1 MAAGILIVT
10 HGEIGTALIDTVR
23 TLLNDPA
30 LQLRSF
36 SVPLTYDTDSIRHK
50 LCDLCRETDQ
60 GDGVL
65 ILTDLYGATPDNTTT
80 SMESDCDTCVV
91 SGVNLPMLLKVINY
105 RTLPLSELADKAR
118 QGGCN
123 GIVKHR

>member
-10 HGEIGTALIDTVR
+10 HGEIGAALRDTAR
-23 TLLNDPA
+23 TLLNEPA

-36 SVPLTYDTDSIRHK
+36 SVPLTYDTDAIRHK
-50 LCDLCRETDQ
+50 LCALCREIDQ
-60 GDGVL
+60 GGGVL
-65 ILTDLYGATPDNTTT
+65 ILTDLYGATPDNTTI
-80 SMESDCDTCVV
+80 SMKPDCDTRII

-105 RTLPLSELADKAR
+105 RALPLPELADKAE
-118 QGGCN
+118 QGGCS